1 MGTSRSQL
9 DRLLD
14 PTNVALSLGTFSV
27 KSVTSSFQKSPK
39 PNQQLNQICAKS
51 CPSTM
56 PFLNQARPSKPT
68 PRKGTNM
75 TDSQLRANQANA
87 QHSTGPRTDEGKA
100 RARYNAR
107 RHGLTGQF
115 YVMDDDDRQAYLTFE
130 TRLMT
135 DLKPAVPYEDQLA
148 VSIAQDH
155 WRMNRAKGIEFNTM
169 GLGHH
174 DQAEL
179 FLANEFSKNQ
189 VVTEENIEVNGAQ
202 QCGLI
207 PTSLEGKE
215 NIEVNGAQQ
224 CGLIPTSLEGKENI
238 QVNGF
243 VFSIKTVGQ

>member
-1 MGTSRSQL
+1 
-9 DRLLD
+9 
-14 PTNVALSLGTFSV
+14 
-27 KSVTSSFQKSPK
+27 
-39 PNQQLNQICAKS
+39 
-51 CPSTM
+51 
-56 PFLNQARPSKPT
+56 
-68 PRKGTNM
+68 M

-115 YVMDDDDRQAYLTFE
+115 NVMDDDDRQAYLTFE

-202 QCGLI
+202 Q
-207 PTSLEGKE
+207 S
-215 NIEVNGAQQ
+215 
-224 CGLIPTSLEGKENI
+224 GLIPTSLEGKENI

-243 VFSIKTVGQ
+243 VFSVKTVYREMAWKQTLAEARWYKSQNWDRTKQPPFARLNFPKAA